1 MRNQVLICSHKISPS
16 LTFLLPNVAI
26 LIIGS
31 KFDIFVSM
39 KKLLFLLLFLPLI
52 ASAQLDLESFKGKL
66 NFVELPIVPN
76 VVESP
81 MTFKSSE
88 TNNTS
93 RRLPSFRLSKK
104 NYREPVS
111 VFDAMAAS
119 ESYVKSDIQLN
130 MNSKEYGLYG
140 GSSSYSADSSTKVKN
155 LVYKDAARGF
165 YFADSCPPNGI
176 CPRCAPYRMGG
187 RYY

>member
-1 MRNQVLICSHKISPS
+1 MISRNKISPS
-16 LTFLLPNVAI
+16 WTLLYLTTSIP
-26 LIIGS
+26 IIGS

-39 KKLLFLLLFLPLI
+39 KKLLFLLLFLPII
-52 ASAQLDLESFKGKL
+52 ASAQLDFESYKGKL
-66 NFVELPIVPN
+66 NFVELPVVPN

-81 MTFKSSE
+81 LLVQTSG

-155 LVYKDAARGF
+155 IAYKDAARGF
-165 YFADSCPPNGI
+165 LFADSCPPNGI